1 MTGYRIVNLLDLI
14 EELGEDAARGI
25 LSEFSCPMNQDVESF
40 LSEKAIIFAK
50 QGWAQT
56 DLIFASYKDEWK
68 LVAYFTLAPK
78 YIKLNDSFL
87 KTNTG
92 RPTNKTLRKR
102 IAKFAQH
109 DPDMKAYILSAPLI
123 GQLGKNYTDGL
134 NTLITGDEVLE
145 AACGKIQSIQA
156 SLGGRFAYLE
166 CEDKPKL
173 LDFYERN
180 GLCPFCNRPLDADE
194 TNLSGEYLVQ
204 LIKYIHT

>member
-14 EELGEDAARGI
+14 EELGEDTASGI
-25 LSEFSCPMNQDVESF
+25 LSEFSCPLNDDVESF
-40 LSEKAIIFAK
+40 LKSKAISFAK

-56 DLIFASYKDEWK
+56 HLIFASYKEEWK
-68 LVAYFTLAPK
+68 LVAYFTLASK

-102 IAKFAQH
+102 IARFAQH
-109 DPDMKAYILSAPLI
+109 DPDMKAYILSTPLI
-123 GQLGKNYTDGL
+123 GQLGKNYANDL
-134 NTLITGDEVLE
+134 NKLITGDEVLE
-145 AACGKIQSIQA
+145 AACGKIQTIQA

-173 LDFYERN
+173 IDFYTRN
-180 GLCPFCNRPLDADE
+180 GFCPFCDRPLDPDE

-204 LIKYIHT
+204 LIKYIHS

>member
-40 LSEKAIIFAK
+40 LSGKAIIFAK

-56 DLIFASYKDEWK
+56 HLIFASYKDEWK

-123 GQLGKNYTDGL
+123 GQLGKNYADGL
-134 NTLITGDEVLE
+134 NTLITGDGVLE

-166 CEDKPKL
+166 CEDKPTL
-173 LDFYERN
+173 LDFYGRN
-180 GLCPFCNRPLDADE
+180 GFCPFCNRPLDADE